1 MRRVTRHAF
10 SRVKKARIFQRG
22 AKFCEGYVRENK
34 EVPSETK
41 KSVKKPVKS
50 QRV

>member
-1 MRRVTRHAF
+1 MRRVTRHIF
-10 SRVKKARIFQRG
+10 SRVKKARIWQRG
-22 AKFCEGYVRENK
+22 VRFCEEQIRENK